1 LPLDDMLG
9 KLENALLN
17 FSDAITHTYFSHAEM
32 ETPT

>member
-1 LPLDDMLG
+1 MLG